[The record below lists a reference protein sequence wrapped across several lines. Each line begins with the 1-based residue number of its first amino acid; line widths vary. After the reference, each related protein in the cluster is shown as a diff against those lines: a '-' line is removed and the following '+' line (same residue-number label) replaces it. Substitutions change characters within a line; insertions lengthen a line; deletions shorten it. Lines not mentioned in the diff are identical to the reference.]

1 MSKGKAWK
9 DAAKLAKK
17 VATAGMCCGAGRAK
31 CGLCSMAEVVAYKV
45 AKAKA
50 KGA

>member
-9 DAAKLAKK
+9 EAAKLAKK
-17 VATAGMCCGAGRAK
+17 AATAKLACPNGRVK
-31 CGLCSMAEVVAYKV
+31 CGCCSRADLVAYK
-45 AKAKA
+45 AAKA

>member
-17 VATAGMCCGAGRAK
+17 AATAGMCCGAGRAK
-31 CGLCSMAEVVAYKV
+31 CFLCTLADVVAYKE